1 MDFFIDA
8 EFEEATHT
16 LISLAIVSEDGEKE
30 FYEVL
35 DYSNVKDEW
44 VIANV
49 LPIVKQK
56 PISLQLFQER
66 LEIFC
71 SQFAGMNI
79 ICNHPNDVY
88 FFCLAIRQKMGK
100 WIMVQPLTFEVDD
113 ELSGK
118 GSELLHNAL
127 FDARATRLS
136 WMAKNGFA

>member
-16 LISLAIVSEDGEKE
+16 LISLAIVSGDGEKE

-35 DYSNVKDEW
+35 DYSKVTDEW
-44 VIANV
+44 VLANV
-49 LPIVKQK
+49 IPIVRQK
-56 PISLQLFQER
+56 PISWPEFQER
-66 LEIFC
+66 LAVFC
-71 SQFAGMNI
+71 SQFVGMNI

-88 FFCLAIRQKMGK
+88 FYCLAIRQQAGK
-100 WIMVQPLTFEVDD
+100 WIMNQPLTFEVDD
-113 ELSGK
+113 ALSGK

-136 WMAKNGFA
+136 WMAKNGIV